1 MRNLSG
7 QENVFIKQNTEGEA
21 VVKTSFVIAQT
32 IIKSNTPFSDTEF
45 IKDCLVEASRMLCPK
60 EQQKFKN
67 IRLSRRT
74 VVRRLEIINE
84 NVQNQLKSVLEGEL
98 MWYPIEL
105 DKSVDRTDTGQ
116 LLIFI
121 CAINNDFDIFEELLS
136 MESIKSQTTG
146 SDIFEIVK
154 KGLNNYHL
162 IN

>member
-1 MRNLSG
+1 MY
-7 QENVFIKQNTEGEA
+7 
-21 VVKTSFVIAQT
+21 
-32 IIKSNTPFSDTEF
+32 
-45 IKDCLVEASRMLCPK
+45 
-60 EQQKFKN
+60 
-67 IRLSRRT
+67 
-74 VVRRLEIINE
+74 
-84 NVQNQLKSVLEGEL
+84 VQNQLKSVLEGEL

-105 DKSVDRTDTGQ
+105 DKSVDRTDTAQ